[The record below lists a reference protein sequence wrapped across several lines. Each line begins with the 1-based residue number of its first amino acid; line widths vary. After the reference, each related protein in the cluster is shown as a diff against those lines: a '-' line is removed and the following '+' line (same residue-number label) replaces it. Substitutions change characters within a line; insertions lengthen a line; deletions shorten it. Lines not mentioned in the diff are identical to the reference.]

1 MSFRSE
7 VFQIEE
13 KRQFGTLLIFVFA
26 NCASHQVMS
35 EQFGHK
41 CADVI
46 SLQSMCELI
55 QSIISQSGYKIG
67 QKRFR

>member
-26 NCASHQVMS
+26 KCASHQVMS
-35 EQFGHK
+35 EHFEHK